1 MENISKDYVFLDG
14 VWLKQE
20 KLLEMAS
27 QAGSMVMAEHYL
39 CAYLANALLNG
50 NREAIKNLNA
60 IRRVYNLQAIP
71 FTEEENC
78 DSPKDDT
85 NDQARKKYQK
95 MPVEERN
102 ELMRAS
108 LQQLRL
114 FHQDLFPTQNHWC
127 GIFLVERDR
136 LDAGIKKKDFAER
149 VRKMT
154 PSDWPEDLTIGD
166 STLSNFSHYVLNT
179 DRNKAYYTMK
189 KNPWGELCKTFWEIV
204 KEKILT
210 SNLRKNVS
218 STNNL
223 TNNQKAY
230 E

>member
-1 MENISKDYVFLDG
+1 MENITKDYVFLDG

-27 QAGSMVMAEHYL
+27 HAGSMVVAEHYL
-39 CAYLANALLNG
+39 CAYLTNALLNG
-50 NREAIKNLNA
+50 NREAIKKLNA
-60 IRRVYNLQAIP
+60 VRKVYHLDAIP
-71 FTEEENC
+71 YTEEENC
-78 DSPKDDT
+78 DCPKDDT
-85 NDQARKKYQK
+85 DDQARKLYQK

-102 ELMRAS
+102 DLMRIS
-108 LQQLRL
+108 LQQLRS

-136 LDAGIKKKDFAER
+136 LDAGIKKNGYAER
-149 VRKMT
+149 AKKMT
-154 PSDWPEDLTIGD
+154 PSDWPEDLDISD
-166 STLSNFSHYVLNT
+166 STLANFSHYVLKV
-179 DRNKAYYTMK
+179 DRHKAYYSMK
-189 KNPWGELCKTFWEIV
+189 KNPWKELCNTFWEIV

-210 SNLRKNVS
+210 SDLRKNVS